1 MLLSRWSQAGETHD
15 SWGLKNSGR
24 LGRGMSDQ
32 SEEGGGGDGWEGT
45 QTGTSGTRIEH
56 DSDSRLFMEA
66 DKAKS
71 QGQGCVTVKGRY

>member
-1 MLLSRWSQAGETHD
+1 
-15 SWGLKNSGR
+15 
-24 LGRGMSDQ
+24 MSDQ

-71 QGQGCVTVKGRY
+71 QGQGCVTVKGRYYKLGPTFFRQLIPNFHSLQRKK